1 MVSKT
6 VWVLTDMEPFGVL
19 NASDTAGKEPRELT
33 KLLNVTCCC
42 APARFLGRFSNL
54 KQHLEPFE
62 IPSVYEKN
70 KRTAYLVG

>member
-1 MVSKT
+1 ML
-6 VWVLTDMEPFGVL
+6 VLHCFVPVVL
-19 NASDTAGKEPRELT
+19 AP
-33 KLLNVTCCC
+33 KLIAFNGSQLSF
-42 APARFLGRFSNL
+42 AHGSFLGRFSNL